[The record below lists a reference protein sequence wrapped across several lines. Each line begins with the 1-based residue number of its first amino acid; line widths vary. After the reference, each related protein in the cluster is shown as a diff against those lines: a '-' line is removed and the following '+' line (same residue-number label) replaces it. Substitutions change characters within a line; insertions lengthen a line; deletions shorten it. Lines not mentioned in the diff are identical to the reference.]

1 MLKHKRM
8 IVVSESDWSNFVS
21 TVYGRPYRL
30 QQQEG
35 CMDRCN
41 ITLTVSDGAADFEN
55 DSIPEVINGTVMG
68 VSFEA
73 WLQRDPNKPVGDGK
87 YFDWQID
94 MFWERN
100 FYPNLQMVANDLHM
114 KGLIEPGEYLIEVD
128 W

>member
-1 MLKHKRM
+1 MIAHKRI
-8 IVVSESDWSNFVS
+8 IVVEESVWSNFVS

-35 CMDRCN
+35 CMERGS
-41 ITLTVSDGAADFEN
+41 IVLTVSDDAFDFEN
-55 DSIPEVINGTVMG
+55 ASIPEEINGEAMG

-73 WLQRDPNKPVGDGK
+73 WLQRDPNKPVGGHNNK
-87 YFDWQID
+87 WKIR

-100 FYPNLQMVANDLHM
+100 FYPDLQMVANDLHM
-114 KGLIEPGEYLIEVD
+114 KGLIEPGEYLIRID